1 MNRDTII
8 GISVTAAVL
17 ALLTFLAWFLFE
29 THPRERWI
37 PPSREARINEYL
49 ALDRWL
55 QETGNPVR
63 VVNSGNL
70 STVFAAEERQIFI
83 QASLFSWTQ
92 GAAKNLVLW
101 VEEGGT
107 LFIVLDYQEEWEFRT
122 AFPLLSLLE
131 EFGIEARKGSRVP
144 WQRDAPETPDFGHEF
159 SFEVLHDD
167 NALTMEDW
175 TGLVRLVRMEHGLGR
190 LIVSGRPHSLASHLL
205 GNAPNSRLA
214 WSLFAAENERP
225 WLFIRGTTRPQGLL
239 GSLFR
244 HGNFGVLA
252 VSSLVLII
260 IGFWAVIP
268 MFGLVR
274 RDDERPGKPLR
285 ERFIAE
291 GRFFQRYGALG
302 FYRDTYIK
310 EIRRRLAKKEGIT
323 DDDELV
329 EHVLNI
335 LRGTE
340 KESRLLGGAFRKDP
354 VKYREFPKMV
364 TIFKTILKRI
374 LERI

>member
-1 MNRDTII
+1 MKRDTII
-8 GISVTAAVL
+8 GISVTVAVL
-17 ALLTFLAWFLFE
+17 ALLAFLAWYLFE
-29 THPRERWI
+29 IHPRQRWI
-37 PPSREARINEYL
+37 PPSREAQINEYL

-55 QETGNPVR
+55 QESGRPVR
-63 VVNSGNL
+63 VVNPGSL
-70 STVFAAEERQIFI
+70 STVFAADERRIFI
-83 QASLFSWTQ
+83 QASLFAWTP
-92 GAAKNLVLW
+92 GAAANLALW

-107 LFIVLDYQEEWEFRT
+107 LFIVLDYLEEWKFRN
-122 AFPLLSLLE
+122 AAPLLSLLG

-144 WQRDAPETPDFGHEF
+144 WQRSDPETPNFAHNF
-159 SFEVLHDD
+159 SFEVLQDD
-167 NALTMEDW
+167 DALVMEDW
-175 TGLVRLVRMEHGLGR
+175 TGLTRLVRMEHGLGR
-190 LIVSGRPHSLASHLL
+190 LIVSGRPVFLHSRLL
-205 GNAPNSRLA
+205 DHAPNARLA
-214 WSLFAAENERP
+214 WTLFLAGDEGG
-225 WLFIRGTTRPQGLL
+225 WLFIRETVRTQGLL